1 MQLKP
6 ALWMFLTIMGSA
18 FAAEV
23 SFGDGSA
30 LPAGV
35 TVDQARAMAKSQGM
49 SSSSASAAPGNAT
62 APRSSL
68 VKDSLGQV
76 DPRETDV
83 RAWSDDSL
91 SNGSLGGMDSLG
103 NARKNRIRPRR
114 KNIRP
119 EPDTLRYGQKIF
131 RAANPSLFAS
141 YVGAIGE
148 GYQLGP
154 GDQIVL
160 TLWGQKEARYELTLD
175 RSGETSVEGVG
186 LVNFN
191 GQTLKSAEML
201 LKRRLSRIYAGMKS
215 GQVNMDLTMGK
226 LKQIRVFVTGDVV
239 NPGSYLLSGNTNVF
253 NALYQAKGPTDLGS
267 ERRIEIIR
275 GNIRRNVDLYEY
287 FFRGHRSAAD
297 VLQDGD
303 VVRVPVRGPVIDVRG
318 AVGRPGRYELL
329 TTESTKD
336 LFAYCGGLTATT
348 ADQGVLVTRIFDN
361 GRREALT
368 LPAARE
374 LAHGKTPARLQDGD
388 SIFVFQGK
396 DPSRQTVSV
405 DGEVRFPGSY
415 PLQAGMTAADLVKL
429 AGGYT
434 QKVFVARGLL
444 MRRLPDST
452 FTTFS
457 IHVTPED
464 GTTLSANDRLTFFNR
479 FEMAPRRHVFISG
492 AVHRPGSFDLDSG
505 MTVKDLVLLAG
516 GVLKDADLRSVRV
529 EYPLDS
535 VRGARVETLTLDL
548 DLPTSGNLT
557 LEDGAHVAVP
567 LQSITKTLDIVTL
580 NGMVTHTGDFSL
592 LNPRER
598 ISSLIRR
605 AGGIRPEG
613 YPAGARLFR
622 AGLGRIAI
630 NIDRALKAPGGL
642 DDLELRD
649 NDTLW
654 VPQVPATVRVSGR
667 VYDPSDIPW
676 RQGENWKWY
685 IAMAGGFTDSANEDK
700 VYLKL
705 ADGAIQTRDYGIDS
719 LPNPGSEIVVPFR
732 KPPEPL
738 KFSDIISALGA
749 TASLVLT
756 AVTVFILVSKS

>member
-1 MQLKP
+1 MDAQ
-6 ALWMFLTIMGSA
+6 S
-18 FAAEV
+18 V
-23 SFGDGSA
+23 
-30 LPAGV
+30 
-35 TVDQARAMAKSQGM
+35 
-49 SSSSASAAPGNAT
+49 
-62 APRSSL
+62 RSSQ
-68 VKDSLGQV
+68 VKDTAGRT
-76 DPRETDV
+76 DPREADV
-83 RAWSDDSL
+83 RPWGEDSVYGDSL
-91 SNGSLGGMDSLG
+91 SAEEFQRLDSSGRNGDTLGKM
-103 NARKNRIRPRR
+103 RKGRFLRHR
-114 KNIRP
+114 KPARP

-131 RAANPSLFAS
+131 RSANPSLFAS

-154 GDQIVL
+154 GDQLVL

-175 RSGETSVEGVG
+175 RSGETSVEGIG
-186 LVNFN
+186 LVNLN

-201 LKRRLSRIYAGMKS
+201 LKRRFSRIYAGMKN

-226 LKQIRVFVTGDVV
+226 LKQIRVFVAGDVV

-267 ERRIEIIR
+267 ERRIEIVR
-275 GNIRRNVDLYEY
+275 GNVHRFVDLYEY

-303 VVRVPVRGPVIDVRG
+303 VVRVPVRGPVVDVRG

-329 TTESTKD
+329 ASETAKD
-336 LFAYCGGLTATT
+336 LFAYCGGLTAKT
-348 ADQGVLVTRIFDN
+348 ADQGVLLTRIFDN

-374 LAHGKTPARLQDGD
+374 LAHGKSPARLQDGD
-388 SIFVFQGK
+388 SVFVFEGK

-405 DGEVRFPGSY
+405 EGEVRFPGAY
-415 PLQAGMTAADLVKL
+415 PLQAAMTVADLVKM

-434 QKVFVARGLL
+434 QKVYPSRALL
-444 MRRLPDST
+444 TRRQPDST
-452 FTTFS
+452 FTTLS
-457 IHVTPED
+457 IRVAPEDVTP
-464 GTTLSANDRLTFFNR
+464 LSANDRVTFFNR
-479 FEMAPRRHVFISG
+479 FEMAPRRHVFVSG
-492 AVHRPGSFDLDSG
+492 AVHKPGRFDLDSG

-535 VRGARVETLTLDL
+535 VQGAHVETFALDL
-548 DLPTSGNLT
+548 DQSGSGNLA
-557 LEDGAHVAVP
+557 LGDGAHVAVP
-567 LQSITKTLDIVTL
+567 FQSVPKVLDLVTL
-580 NGMVTHTGDFSL
+580 QGMVAHTGDYGL
-592 LNPRER
+592 LSPRER
-598 ISSLIRR
+598 ISSLVRR

-613 YPAGARLFR
+613 YPTGARLFR
-622 AGLGRIAI
+622 TGVGRIAI
-630 NIDRALKAPGGL
+630 NVDRALKSPGGI

-649 NDTLW
+649 GDTLW
-654 VPQVPATVRVSGR
+654 VPQIPATVRVSGR
-667 VYDPSDIPW
+667 IYNPSDIPW
-676 RQGENWKWY
+676 RQGEGWKWY

-705 ADGAIQTRDYGIDS
+705 ADGSIQTRDYGIDS

-732 KPPEPL
+732 KPPEPV
-738 KFSDIISALGA
+738 KFSDVIAALGA

-756 AVTVFILVSKS
+756 AVTVFILVSKN

>member
-23 SFGDGSA
+23 SLSDGTA
-30 LPAGV
+30 LPPGMSAE
-35 TVDQARAMAKSQGM
+35 QAKAIAKSQGM
-49 SSSSASAAPGNAT
+49 TSPASAVGKNGEGT
-62 APRSSL
+62 APHPTL
-68 VKDSLGQV
+68 VKDDAGQV
-76 DPRETDV
+76 DPGEADAKELGKNSLHEKKGEQPSPPDV
-83 RAWSDDSL
+83 
-91 SNGSLGGMDSLG
+91 M
-103 NARKNRIRPRR
+103 
-114 KNIRP
+114 
-119 EPDTLRYGQKIF
+119 RYGQMVF

-175 RSGETSVEGVG
+175 RAGETSVEGVG

-191 GQTLKSAEML
+191 GQTLRSAEAL
-201 LKRRLSRIYAGMKS
+201 LKRRFSRIYAGMKS

-226 LKQIRVFVTGDVV
+226 LKQIRIFVTGDVV

-388 SIFVFQGK
+388 SVFVFQGK

-415 PLQAGMTAADLVKL
+415 PLQTGMTVANLVKL

-434 QKVFVARGLL
+434 KKIYEVRAFVTRSQYDGTSALL
-444 MRRLPDST
+444 P
-452 FTTFS
+452 
-457 IHVTPED
+457 INVVPED
-464 GTTLSANDRLTFFNR
+464 ALPLQAGDRVHFFDR
-479 FEMAPRRHVFISG
+479 YEMTPRRKVAISG
-492 AVHRPGSFDLDSG
+492 AVRKPGTFDLDSG
-505 MTVKDLVLLAG
+505 MTVKDAVLLAG
-516 GVLKDADLRSVRV
+516 GFLEDADYRFVRI
-529 EYPLDS
+529 EYPNDS
-535 VRGARVETLTLDL
+535 VRGARVEILAMDSALAS
-548 DLPTSGNLT
+548 TSADRI
-557 LEDGAHVAVP
+557 LEDGAHVDVP
-567 LQSITKTLDIVTL
+567 HRPVSRVLDLVTL
-580 NGMVTHTGDFSL
+580 NGMVMHTGVYGL
-592 LNPRER
+592 LSPRER
-598 ISSLIRR
+598 ISSVVQR

-622 AGLGRIAI
+622 QGLGRIAI
-630 NIDRALKAPGGL
+630 NIDRALKSPGGL
-642 DDLELRD
+642 DDLELR
-649 NDTLW
+649 NGDTLW
-654 VPQVPATVRVSGR
+654 VPQVPATVHVSGR

-676 RQGENWKWY
+676 RQGKNWKWY